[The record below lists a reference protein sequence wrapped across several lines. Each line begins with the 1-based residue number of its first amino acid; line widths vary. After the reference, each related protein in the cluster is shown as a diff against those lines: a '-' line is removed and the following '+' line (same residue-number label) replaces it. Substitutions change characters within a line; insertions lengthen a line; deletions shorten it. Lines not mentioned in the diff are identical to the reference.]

1 VTATRPL
8 PVTRPLPAARLPRL
22 LAGIA
27 DAAGLREYERRYGP
41 LPGLGGP
48 PGRAGTW
55 RPGRRPGRLIDI
67 VEAAGLTGR
76 GGAGFPA
83 GRKMRSVAAGH
94 GRKAVVANGA
104 EGEPA
109 SRKDRLLLS
118 RLPHLVLDG
127 ITLAAAA
134 VGADEAYLCVHGT
147 ESGLLRRLDHAVAER
162 QAAGLDPVPIQVTGI
177 PARYVSSEQSS
188 IVQYLNGGPGK
199 PTFSPPRP
207 HERGVNGKPT
217 LVHNVETLAHLAII
231 ARHGGRWFRGAGA
244 PRGEQVLVAVEGLAG
259 GPAVIRAFV
268 PGSVLRHGVARAWLL
283 LGGVGLLL
291 LLLSVVVA
299 DQLAR
304 SLVRPLTALAQAAD
318 RLAGGEL
325 SARAA
330 VAGPPEVRRAGAG
343 LNRLAVRIGELL
355 AHERETVADLSHR
368 LRTPLTALRIDTE
381 SLRDGAEMERLLAD
395 VGAVERTVSQIIR
408 EARRPGAGSTPVM
421 CDAARVVAERAAF
434 WRPLAEDQDRRMT
447 VDVVPAPVPVLVAA
461 DDLATCADILLGN
474 VFAHTPEGAGFAV
487 RLSRRAAGGAWL
499 VIADDGPGFREVGP
513 PPRGQS
519 RGGST
524 GLGLDIARRVAETSG
539 GTLTIGRSASGGGA
553 VTLGLGFPAGPP
565 EESRR
570 HRRAGLWRRPL
581 PRRAEQRGARRAPVP
596 AAEQGDGPGGA
607 LPQP

>member
-1 VTATRPL
+1 V
-8 PVTRPLPAARLPRL
+8 RLRISL
-22 LAGIA
+22 L
-27 DAAGLREYERRYGP
+27 
-41 LPGLGGP
+41 
-48 PGRAGTW
+48 
-55 RPGRRPGRLIDI
+55 
-67 VEAAGLTGR
+67 
-76 GGAGFPA
+76 
-83 GRKMRSVAAGH
+83 
-94 GRKAVVANGA
+94 VVAI
-104 EGEPA
+104 
-109 SRKDRLLLS
+109 SS
-118 RLPHLVLDG
+118 LVLVSFLVPLALVLR
-127 ITLAAAA
+127 TLAADRAVSAA
-134 VGADEAYLCVHGT
+134 TAEAQSLAPLVTTLTTSNLRLTVDQVNAETSTPVTVFLPSGT
-147 ESGLLRRLDHAVAER
+147 ELGRPAPVSPAVRLARNGRSFSAE
-162 QAAGLDPVPIQVTGI
+162 
-177 PARYVSSEQSS
+177 
-188 IVQYLNGGPGK
+188 
-199 PTFSPPRP
+199 
-207 HERGVNGKPT
+207 
-217 LVHNVETLAHLAII
+217 
-231 ARHGGRWFRGAGA
+231 A
-244 PRGEQVLVAVEGLAG
+244 PRGEQVLVAVEGLAE

-268 PGSVLRHGVARAWLL
+268 PDSVLRHGVAGAWLL

-304 SLVRPLTALAQAAD
+304 SLVRPVTALAQAAD

-368 LRTPLTALRIDTE
+368 LRTPLTALRIDAE
-381 SLRDGAEMERLLAD
+381 SLRDGAEMERLLSD
-395 VGAVERTVSQIIR
+395 VGAVERTVSEIIR

-447 VDVVPAPVPVLVAA
+447 VEVVPPPVPVLVAA
-461 DDLATCADILLGN
+461 DELATCTDILLGN
-474 VFAHTPEGAGFAV
+474 VFAHTPEGVGFAV

-499 VIADDGPGFREVGP
+499 VVADNGPGFREAGP

-524 GLGLDIARRVAETSG
+524 GLGLDIARRIAEASG

-565 EESRR
+565 EESWR
-570 HRRAGLWRRPL
+570 HRRARLWRRTL
-581 PRRAEQRGARRAPVP
+581 PRRAEQRGAPRAPVLAP
-596 AAEQGDGPGGA
+596 EQGDGPDGV